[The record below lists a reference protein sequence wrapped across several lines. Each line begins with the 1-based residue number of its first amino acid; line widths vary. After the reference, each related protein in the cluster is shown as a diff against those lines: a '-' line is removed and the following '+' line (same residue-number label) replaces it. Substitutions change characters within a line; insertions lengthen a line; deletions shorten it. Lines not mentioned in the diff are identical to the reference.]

1 MTSGEGHDTHSS
13 QSLEKIITLALDR
26 CTFAY
31 LNRTN
36 SEQVQGKRP
45 KTLTWYYMYAS
56 LRDACC
62 KDDLELITG

>member
-36 SEQVQGKRP
+36 SEQVQGKRQKP
-45 KTLTWYYMYAS
+45 LPGTTCMHHSEMHVARMTLN
-56 LRDACC
+56 
-62 KDDLELITG
+62 